1 MFRFLI
7 IASMLGLLI
16 GCGGGITGER
26 ISSDY
31 DTLLNDGWDDYNL
44 RQYNEA
50 YRMFTNAKKIDE
62 ERPEA
67 YIGCGWTLM
76 RRQHPD
82 SAIVVFRTGFDFVTS
97 LRDSVDIICGLAGS
111 YLAYGDNS
119 KAVDLFSKY
128 TVSSFEDAFPLKKHD
143 VFLGTDDLELVQ
155 AMAFY
160 RLGLYSS
167 AESEDPDNAVYHVNQ
182 VLTTPVIYT
191 DPQSLIQ
198 VITDYLKQTKGEYY
212 L

>member
-1 MFRFLI
+1 M
-7 IASMLGLLI
+7 
-16 GCGGGITGER
+16 
-26 ISSDY
+26 
-31 DTLLNDGWDDYNL
+31 
-44 RQYNEA
+44 
-50 YRMFTNAKKIDE
+50 
-62 ERPEA
+62 
-67 YIGCGWTLM
+67 
-76 RRQHPD
+76 
-82 SAIVVFRTGFDFVTS
+82 VFRTGFDFVTS

>member
-16 GCGGGITGER
+16 GCGGGITGDR

-97 LRDSVDIICGLAGS
+97 LKDSVDIICGLAGS

-119 KAVDLFSKY
+119 KAVDLFKKY
-128 TVSSFEDAFPLKKHD
+128 TVSSFDDAFPLKKHD

-182 VLTTPVIYT
+182 VLTTPVNYT